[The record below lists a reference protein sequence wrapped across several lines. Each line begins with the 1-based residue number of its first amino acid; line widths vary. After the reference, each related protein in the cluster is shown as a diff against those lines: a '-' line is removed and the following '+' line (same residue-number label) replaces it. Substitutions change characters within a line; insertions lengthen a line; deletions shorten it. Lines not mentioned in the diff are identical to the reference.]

1 MSHSLPYSIPSY
13 ITAPAPQY
21 MLPSHTT
28 HHTHVPSIVHMVSPA
43 QIRSDQSQRK
53 RPKYT
58 RSKTGCLT
66 CRAKKIK
73 CDEGKPNC
81 HRCEHAHREC
91 TWPDPAPLKKKP
103 VARKS
108 VAVQDTA
115 SGLETAS
122 RASGSSASR
131 DATPCTRDVDS
142 STSPAAVL
150 DSGRRYSGSQSYSYL
165 ESSAPMNRRQT
176 LRDIPQYGAQ
186 TETLPSIQLSSG
198 TNLSS
203 SYSYEFHHSPGS
215 ISSRSNSRPS
225 TANSLPPTHFN
236 GSTNLAS
243 IDTREYRWE
252 TLPAHRA
259 EASYP
264 YYPTA

>member
-1 MSHSLPYSIPSY
+1 MSHSLPYSIPY
-13 ITAPAPQY
+13 ITAPQY

-28 HHTHVPSIVHMVSPA
+28 HHTHMPSVVHMVSPA
-43 QIRSDQSQRK
+43 QIRADQPQRK

-91 TWPDPAPLKKKP
+91 TWPSPAPLKKKP

-108 VAVQDTA
+108 TAAQDNA

-131 DATPCTRDVDS
+131 DATPSTRDMDNNAN
-142 STSPAAVL
+142 PAAVL

-186 TETLPSIQLSSG
+186 TETMPSASLSSG

-259 EASYP
+259 EASYT

>member
-1 MSHSLPYSIPSY
+1 MSHSLPYSIPY

-28 HHTHVPSIVHMVSPA
+28 HHTHMASAVHMVSPA
-43 QIRSDQSQRK
+43 QIRAEHPQRK

-73 CDEGKPNC
+73 VKHDVC
-81 HRCEHAHREC
+81 C

-108 VAVQDTA
+108 TAAQDNA

-131 DATPCTRDVDS
+131 DATPSTRDMDNNVR
-142 STSPAAVL
+142 PAAVP
-150 DSGRRYSGSQSYSYL
+150 DSGRRYSGSQGYSYL
-165 ESSAPMNRRQT
+165 ESPAPMSRRQT
-176 LRDIPQYGAQ
+176 LRDIPQYTVSSA
-186 TETLPSIQLSSG
+186 PLSSG

-203 SYSYEFHHSPGS
+203 SYSYEFHHSPSS

-236 GSTNLAS
+236 GSTNHAS

-259 EASYP
+259 EASYS
-264 YYPTA
+264 YYPTV